1 MTQTNKKWSLCTH
14 PAVGRGKGTWHSTG
28 RDNHNT
34 NTPHALHLFA
44 SAWPPFNGIGV
55 IVNLKHKERLKAILS
70 GTVRKE
76 REVRKEEVRQR
87 TTVRKGSH
95 NTKGARMLQFR
106 LTPPSAHA
114 ARSV

>member
-1 MTQTNKKWSLCTH
+1 MHTASSGHREGDTAQH
-14 PAVGRGKGTWHSTG
+14 R

-34 NTPHALHLFA
+34 NTPHAVHLFA

-76 REVRKEEVRQR
+76 REGRKEEVMQR

-95 NTKGARMLQFR
+95 NTNGVRRLQLS
-106 LTPPSAHA
+106 LTPPSARA
-114 ARSV
+114 ARSH